1 MGIAESMKSLA
12 ENIYASFDARVKAVD
27 DLVADTHVLLK
38 GFASDRRKMGSEQ
51 AESLKNFVKDLA
63 KNVDD
68 TLKGF
73 KKNRKQ
79 MSERQTKN
87 LVEFVK
93 NLTKDMGSM
102 IKGFNKDR
110 KEMSDEVKDK
120 LTKEVKGIQTAV
132 KDIVNNAQKLIGE
145 YRSDMGKARHIW
157 QGMASTLAK
166 SREEGVMPEIEA
178 GEGEEAKPKK
188 KMRKKKRGKK

>member
-1 MGIAESMKSLA
+1 MGIAESMKSLT
-12 ENIYASFDARVKAVD
+12 ENIHASFDARVRAVD
-27 DLVADTHVLLK
+27 DLVADTHGLLE
-38 GFASDRRKMGSEQ
+38 GFASDRMKMASEQ
-51 AESLKNFVKDLA
+51 AESLKNFAKDLA
-63 KNVDD
+63 NNVDD

-73 KKNRKQ
+73 NKNRKQ
-79 MSERQTKN
+79 MSEKQTKN

-110 KEMSDEVKDK
+110 KEMSEELKDM
-120 LTKEVKGIQTAV
+120 LTKEVKSIQAAV
-132 KDIVNNAQKLIGE
+132 KEIINNAQALIGE
-145 YRSDMGKARHIW
+145 YRSDMEKARHIW

-166 SREEGVMPEIEA
+166 SREEGVMPEIEP

-188 KMRKKKRGKK
+188 KARKKKKGKK